1 MADIELTDV
10 CLTYPL
16 FEGSAYSFRRHF
28 ISRMGGRSPGQGVNF
43 VEGLKKI
50 NLKIEHGS
58 RLALI
63 GRNGAGKSTF
73 LRMLAG
79 IYPPT
84 SGRMTLSGTVSTLFD
99 LSLGM
104 DEEANGY
111 ENMFI
116 AGAMLGFS
124 RAEILSHVEEI
135 EAFTELGEALNRS
148 IKTYSAGMRVRLA
161 FALATLRQSDIIL
174 IDEIV
179 GVGDT
184 AFLRKAQ
191 HRVHEMMKRASIFC
205 LASHAE
211 FMLTDFCDRGLVF
224 DGGHIVFDGPV
235 QSAIDFYN
243 EHINVS

>member
-1 MADIELTDV
+1 
-10 CLTYPL
+10 
-16 FEGSAYSFRRHF
+16 
-28 ISRMGGRSPGQGVNF
+28 MGGRAPGKGVNF
-43 VEGLKKI
+43 VEGLKNI
-50 NLKIEHGS
+50 NLRIEHGS

-84 SGRMTLSGTVSTLFD
+84 SGEMALSGTVSTLFD

-124 RAEILSHVEEI
+124 RAEILDHVEEI
-135 EAFTELGEALNRS
+135 EKFTELGEALNRS

-179 GVGDT
+179 GVGDS

-191 HRVHEMMKRASIFC
+191 HRIHEMMKRASIFC

-224 DGGHIVFDGPV
+224 DGGCIVFDGPV
-235 QSAIDFYN
+235 AEAIEFYN
-243 EHINVS
+243 ENINVS